1 MIKKVKYFIID
12 NNMIKAEEKIL
23 VALSGGPD
31 SVCLLHIL
39 YSLKEKLNIK
49 LGAIHINHMLRG
61 EEALKDERYVNDI
74 CEKLRIDCYIERI
87 DINKVASEN
96 SISLEMAGR
105 EERYKAF
112 QKIKEKYGYD
122 KIAVAHNANDQA
134 ETILMRMMRGTG
146 LEGLVGI
153 KAVREGGIIRP
164 ILCLNRSEIES
175 YCAENHLMP
184 RIDKSNME
192 RIYSRNK
199 AVSYTHLTLPTN

>member
-1 MIKKVKYFIID
+1 
-12 NNMIKAEEKIL
+12 
-23 VALSGGPD
+23 
-31 SVCLLHIL
+31 
-39 YSLKEKLNIK
+39 
-49 LGAIHINHMLRG
+49 MLRG
-61 EEALKDERYVNDI
+61 EEALEDERYVSDI
-74 CEKLRIDCYIERI
+74 CEKLGIDCYIERI

-96 SISLEMAGR
+96 NISLEMAGR

-112 QKIKEKYGYD
+112 ENIREIYGYD

-164 ILCLNRSEIES
+164 ILCLNRNEIES

-184 RIDKSNME
+184 RIDTSNME
-192 RIYSRNK
+192 RVYSRNK
-199 AVSYTHLTLPTN
+199 VRLDILPYMKENFNKDIIDTLNRMALILSKDNEYIEEQSKKCYEEYCKYTNDKLIIKQDLFIKEKKP

>member
-1 MIKKVKYFIID
+1 MIKKVEDFIID

-39 YSLKEKLNIK
+39 YSLKEKLNIN

-61 EEALKDERYVNDI
+61 EEALEDERYVSDI
-74 CEKLRIDCYIERI
+74 CEKLGIDCYIERI

-96 SISLEMAGR
+96 NISLEMAGR

-112 QKIKEKYGYD
+112 ENIRERYGYD

-153 KAVREGGIIRP
+153 KAIRGGGIIRP
-164 ILCLNRSEIES
+164 ILCLNRNEIES
-175 YCAENHLMP
+175 YCA
-184 RIDKSNME
+184 
-192 RIYSRNK
+192 
-199 AVSYTHLTLPTN
+199 